1 MRITDA
7 LYGEHGSLYM
17 LMNAIEGR
25 LAGAE
30 LAELQTSA
38 ALFEAAILA
47 HAHFENDPFF
57 AALDRVM
64 PGGGPVTAMRAEH
77 EEIEGE
83 LAKVA
88 TSRDAG
94 AARRSTSKRR
104 SPRPAATSTRR
115 RSSSSRWPSSSSA
128 PTSSK
133 RWAPPGPRTA
143 ASPSRRRAG
152 SPWRRAP
159 RWQRWPLPP
168 QCGAL
173 ADRVAGV

>member
-17 LMNAIEGR
+17 LMNAIEAR
-25 LAGAE
+25 LAGAD
-30 LAELQTSA
+30 LAMLQTSA
-38 ALFEAAILA
+38 ALFETAILA

-88 TSRDAG
+88 TSAESDEIRHLFQVVSVKIVVGVELYIVAANPGIRHNGRAAAG
-94 AARRSTSKRR
+94 FQCGGVVFIVVA
-104 SPRPAATSTRR
+104 
-115 RSSSSRWPSSSSA
+115 
-128 PTSSK
+128 
-133 RWAPPGPRTA
+133 A
-143 ASPSRRRAG
+143 ASERMAAG
-152 SPWRRAP
+152 KLVPHFV
-159 RWQRWPLPP
+159 
-168 QCGAL
+168 G
-173 ADRVAGV
+173 DIIYIERVAYRSAAA

>member
-17 LMNAIEGR
+17 QMNAIEGR
-25 LAGAE
+25 LAGAD
-30 LAELQTSA
+30 LAELQISS
-38 ALFEAAILA
+38 ALFEAAIVA

-88 TSRDAG
+88 ASSDVGDARLHLAAAIAEARSHFHKEELVLFPMAEQLLGTDTLEEMG
-94 AARRSTSKRR
+94 AAWAQNRGVALPKAKDA
-104 SPRPAATSTRR
+104 PVFTR
-115 RSSSSRWPSSSSA
+115 
-128 PTSSK
+128 
-133 RWAPPGPRTA
+133 
-143 ASPSRRRAG
+143 
-152 SPWRRAP
+152 
-159 RWQRWPLPP
+159 
-168 QCGAL
+168 
-173 ADRVAGV
+173 

>member
-7 LYGEHGSLYM
+7 LYGEHGSLYT

-38 ALFEAAILA
+38 VLFEAAILA

-83 LAKVA
+83 LAKVQ

-94 AARRSTSKRR
+94 AARQHLAAAIAEARSHFHKEEVVLFPMAEQLLAADLLEEMGAAWARNRGVAVRGGAR
-104 SPRPAATSTRR
+104 SAV
-115 RSSSSRWPSSSSA
+115 
-128 PTSSK
+128 
-133 RWAPPGPRTA
+133 
-143 ASPSRRRAG
+143 
-152 SPWRRAP
+152 
-159 RWQRWPLPP
+159 
-168 QCGAL
+168 GA
-173 ADRVAGV
+173 R

>member
-7 LYGEHGSLYM
+7 LYGEHGSLYT

-94 AARRSTSKRR
+94 AARQHLAAGDRRGAQPLPQGGGRPLPDGRAAPRCRPPRRDGRRLGARSAASR
-104 SPRPAATSTRR
+104 S
-115 RSSSSRWPSSSSA
+115 
-128 PTSSK
+128 
-133 RWAPPGPRTA
+133 GPRA
-143 ASPSRRRAG
+143 RSAV
-152 SPWRRAP
+152 
-159 RWQRWPLPP
+159 
-168 QCGAL
+168 GA
-173 ADRVAGV
+173 R

>member
-17 LMNAIEGR
+17 LMNAIESR

-83 LAKVA
+83 LARVA

-94 AARRSTSKRR
+94 EARMHLEGAIAEARSHFHKEEVVLFPMAEKLLGTDTLEEMGAAWARNRGVAQPAARR
-104 SPRPAATSTRR
+104 AA
-115 RSSSSRWPSSSSA
+115 
-128 PTSSK
+128 
-133 RWAPPGPRTA
+133 
-143 ASPSRRRAG
+143 
-152 SPWRRAP
+152 
-159 RWQRWPLPP
+159 
-168 QCGAL
+168 
-173 ADRVAGV
+173 VAGAAR

>member
-30 LAELQTSA
+30 LATLQTSA
-38 ALFEAAILA
+38 ALFETAILA
-47 HAHFENDPFF
+47 HAHFENDSFF

-64 PGGGPVTAMRAEH
+64 PGGGPVAAMRAEH

-88 TSRDAG
+88 TSREAGEARLHLEAAIAEARSHFQKEELVLFPMAEQLLGTETLEEMGAAWAQNRGVALPAARRTAVAAG
-94 AARRSTSKRR
+94 AAMAEM
-104 SPRPAATSTRR
+104 AAAAARTR
-115 RSSSSRWPSSSSA
+115 
-128 PTSSK
+128 
-133 RWAPPGPRTA
+133 
-143 ASPSRRRAG
+143 
-152 SPWRRAP
+152 
-159 RWQRWPLPP
+159 
-168 QCGAL
+168 
-173 ADRVAGV
+173 

>member
-7 LYGEHGSLYM
+7 LYGEHGSLYT

-88 TSRDAG
+88 DEP
-94 AARRSTSKRR
+94 RR
-104 SPRPAATSTRR
+104 
-115 RSSSSRWPSSSSA
+115 
-128 PTSSK
+128 
-133 RWAPPGPRTA
+133 
-143 ASPSRRRAG
+143 RRRA
-152 SPWRRAP
+152 PAP
-159 RWQRWPLPP
+159 RRRDRRGAQPLPQGGGRP
-168 QCGAL
+168 LPDGRAAPRRRPPRRDGRRL
-173 ADRVAGV
+173 GPEPRRRGPGREPAARSARVRRDSREM

>member
-17 LMNAIEGR
+17 LMNAIEAR
-25 LAGAE
+25 LADSD
-30 LAELQTSA
+30 LATLRTSA
-38 ALFEAAILA
+38 ALFGTAILA

-88 TSRDAG
+88 TSRDADAARAHLEAAIAEARSHFQKEEIVLFPMAEQLLGSDTLEEMAAAWAQNRGVALPAGRRIARAAG
-94 AARRSTSKRR
+94 AAMNEM
-104 SPRPAATSTRR
+104 A
-115 RSSSSRWPSSSSA
+115 
-128 PTSSK
+128 
-133 RWAPPGPRTA
+133 A
-143 ASPSRRRAG
+143 ASR
-152 SPWRRAP
+152 
-159 RWQRWPLPP
+159 QR
-168 QCGAL
+168 
-173 ADRVAGV
+173 

>member
-7 LYGEHGSLYM
+7 LYGEHGSLYT

-83 LAKVA
+83 LAKVERRYTTRLA
-88 TSRDAG
+88 VNHHAG
-94 AARRSTSKRR
+94 
-104 SPRPAATSTRR
+104 TRR
-115 RSSSSRWPSSSSA
+115 R
-128 PTSSK
+128 
-133 RWAPPGPRTA
+133 
-143 ASPSRRRAG
+143 RA
-152 SPWRRAP
+152 
-159 RWQRWPLPP
+159 
-168 QCGAL
+168 
-173 ADRVAGV
+173 DEKMAGVDSRCRGLTCRGCGDRRTRCLLVRNWSNRLRCCSDRR

>member
-25 LAGAE
+25 AAGAD
-30 LAELQTSA
+30 LAALQGAA
-38 ALFEAAILA
+38 ALFETAILA

-94 AARRSTSKRR
+94 AARAHLEAAIAEARSHFQKEEVVLFPMAEQLLGSDTLEEMAAAWAQNRGVSLPAGRR
-104 SPRPAATSTRR
+104 IARAAG
-115 RSSSSRWPSSSSA
+115 A
-128 PTSSK
+128 
-133 RWAPPGPRTA
+133 AMNEMAA
-143 ASPSRRRAG
+143 ASR
-152 SPWRRAP
+152 
-159 RWQRWPLPP
+159 QR
-168 QCGAL
+168 
-173 ADRVAGV
+173 

>member
-17 LMNAIEGR
+17 LMNAIEAR
-25 LAGAE
+25 LAAAD
-30 LAELQTSA
+30 LATLQNSA
-38 ALFEAAILA
+38 ALFETAILA

-88 TSRDAG
+88 ISRDAESARIHLEAAIAEARSHFHKEEVVLFPMAEQLLAADLLEEMG
-94 AARRSTSKRR
+94 AAWAQNRGVAVRGGARS
-104 SPRPAATSTRR
+104 AV
-115 RSSSSRWPSSSSA
+115 
-128 PTSSK
+128 
-133 RWAPPGPRTA
+133 
-143 ASPSRRRAG
+143 
-152 SPWRRAP
+152 
-159 RWQRWPLPP
+159 
-168 QCGAL
+168 GA
-173 ADRVAGV
+173 R

>member
-1 MRITDA
+1 MRLTDA

-17 LMNAIEGR
+17 LMKAIEGR
-25 LAGAE
+25 LAGAG

-64 PGGGPVTAMRAEH
+64 PGGGPVSAMRAEH

-88 TSRDAG
+88 TCRDAEAARIHLEAAIAEARSHFHKEEVVLFPMAEQLLGNDVLEEMGAAWAQNRGVALPAARRTAMAAG
-94 AARRSTSKRR
+94 AAMNEM
-104 SPRPAATSTRR
+104 AA
-115 RSSSSRWPSSSSA
+115 
-128 PTSSK
+128 
-133 RWAPPGPRTA
+133 A
-143 ASPSRRRAG
+143 AAARGR
-152 SPWRRAP
+152 
-159 RWQRWPLPP
+159 
-168 QCGAL
+168 
-173 ADRVAGV
+173 